1 MVACVVGNTHFAPPP
16 CLVKWWPLGIFLIFI
31 IIVVIVKLIITIP
44 TIFSTKYTQQLGSS
58 RLSRPLDPSGDFV
71 LRSLQPLRPRDSS
84 HTRVPGCQHPFICLI
99 GWSFASQLS
108 SNIFNTENQSHWLVT
123 KDSSHNQLPCPYCFS
138 SLFICIAV
146 IVIAIVLVFA
156 IVFVFAL
163 PA

>member
-1 MVACVVGNTHFAPPP
+1 MVHSLCHWQHTLRTSPLSGQVVATWYLPHLHHHRRHRQTHYHHSHQGF
-16 CLVKWWPLGIFLIFI
+16 
-31 IIVVIVKLIITIP
+31 
-44 TIFSTKYTQQLGSS
+44 FSTKYTQQLGSS

-84 HTRVPGCQHPFICLI
+84 LLLHTRVPGCQHPFICLI

-138 SLFICIAV
+138 SLF
-146 IVIAIVLVFA
+146 
-156 IVFVFAL
+156 FAL
-163 PA
+163 PL